1 MLWTMCLKTFSF
13 NMMRMR
19 FFIQSLNFWR
29 SITQSSVTTRST
41 IKNSWS
47 LFALSRNDDQSLK
60 ILFILL
66 RWSQIIK
73 ILSISCQLSSWVI
86 IKLVEVS
93 FCLNSTTVLRTKSSR
108 ALFNQITISPA
119 SIIEPSNSAEE
130 LQYLGW
136 LFSSIWSMIF
146 QSIFSISAL
155 RYN

>member
-1 MLWTMCLKTFSF
+1 MLWTMCSKTFSI

-19 FFIQSLNFWR
+19 FFIQSLTFQK

-66 RWSQIIK
+66 RWSWITK
-73 ILSISCQLSSWVI
+73 ILSISYQLSSWII

-93 FCLNSTTVLRTKSSR
+93 FYLDSTIASL
-108 ALFNQITISPA
+108 IISTR
-119 SIIEPSNSAEE
+119 
-130 LQYLGW
+130 
-136 LFSSIWSMIF
+136 SMISWMLWHVA
-146 QSIFSISAL
+146 QKISL
-155 RYN
+155 KRRIHLILDININIRQFWKLMF

>member
-1 MLWTMCLKTFSF
+1 MLWTMCSKTFSF

-19 FFIQSLNFWR
+19 FFIQSLTFWR
-29 SITQSSVTTRST
+29 SITQSSVTIRST

-93 FCLNSTTVLRTKSSR
+93 FCLNSTITSLIISTRLMISWMLWHVTQKIFLRRK
-108 ALFNQITISPA
+108 IH
-119 SIIEPSNSAEE
+119 SILNININININIRQFWK
-130 LQYLGW
+130 LM
-136 LFSSIWSMIF
+136 F
-146 QSIFSISAL
+146 
-155 RYN
+155 